1 MSLPSSRRS
10 PLGRRRAAAIA
21 AMAIGGLL
29 TVSACSAPGGSTTAS
44 TSSGSPSSS
53 SAAAGSSSAA
63 APGSSAGSTASS
75 AGGAAASGG
84 AASSGGAAASGGA
97 TAASGSGAA
106 DTPNCGTAPVTLTG
120 YFETGFPLPKTLAD
134 EFTKQFPNVTW
145 KIREDQFAVITQ
157 NAARTLA
164 DNPPDLMRLPQ
175 LSGLAKDGVLKN
187 LDSYAT
193 AFGWDKWPSSQ
204 LSQMRVNPDGTRGS
218 GPLLAMGLN
227 FSMTGIF
234 YNKKLATQAG
244 ITAPPTTL
252 AELDADLQ
260 KAKAAGIVP
269 IAQFNGGAT
278 GGLAFPLQN
287 LMSVYGSPSTINDWI
302 FNKQGAT
309 IDTPTNVQAAE
320 HLQQWIKAGYF
331 ASDVNAMDYATMM
344 SRFIGGKSLFIFDGD
359 WESGNL
365 DKQMPG
371 NVGFFLTPP
380 VTAGG
385 PQAAM
390 SAPLTYGIAAKA
402 PHADCAAFFLNW
414 VATNKKAR
422 DIDVAVGGSHP
433 MGPADAYMPTVAAG
447 TVTAQTLAAGA
458 KVAKDNGTMDFIA
471 NATGAIYAKSWTPQL
486 QELVAGKN
494 SPDAM
499 LKTVQSDYQSE
510 LGN

>member
-1 MSLPSSRRS
+1 MSLASFRRPTIGRRS
-10 PLGRRRAAAIA
+10 TAVAAIA
-21 AMAIGGLL
+21 LSGLL
-29 TVSACSAPGGSTTAS
+29 TVTACSAPGGSTASSSSSSS
-44 TSSGSPSSS
+44 TSSSS
-53 SAAAGSSSAA
+53 SAQAAGSA
-63 APGSSAGSTASS
+63 
-75 AGGAAASGG
+75 GAAAGSG
-84 AASSGGAAASGGA
+84 SAASGSA
-97 TAASGSGAA
+97 AASGSGTAS
-106 DTPNCGTAPVTLTG
+106 TPNCGTAPVTLSG
-120 YFETGFPLPKTLAD
+120 YFETGFPLPKALAD
-134 EFTKQFPNVTW
+134 EFTKQYPNVTW

-187 LDSYAT
+187 MDSYAT

-204 LSQMRVNPDGTRGS
+204 LSQMRVNTDGSRGS

-234 YNKKLATQAG
+234 YNKKLAKQAG

-302 FNKQGAT
+302 FDKPGAT
-309 IDTPTNVQAAE
+309 IDTPSNLQAAQ
-320 HLQQWIKAGYF
+320 HLQEWVKAGYF

-365 DKQMPG
+365 DKQMAG

-380 VTAGG
+380 VKAGG
-385 PQAAM
+385 AQAAM

-422 DIDVAVGGSHP
+422 DIGVTIGGSHP

-447 TVTAQTLAAGA
+447 TVTEQTLAAGA

-494 SPDAM
+494 SPDTL

>member
-1 MSLPSSRRS
+1 MFVPSSRRS
-10 PLGRRRAAAIA
+10 AGRRVPTVTALAL
-21 AMAIGGLL
+21 GSLL
-29 TVSACSAPGGSTTAS
+29 AVTACSAPGGSAASTTPAS
-44 TSSGSPSSS
+44 TSASLPAGSTTSAAS
-53 SAAAGSSSAA
+53 SAAGTSSQAGA
-63 APGSSAGSTASS
+63 STA
-75 AGGAAASGG
+75 A
-84 AASSGGAAASGGA
+84 AASSGGIASSAAAA
-97 TAASGSGAA
+97 TP
-106 DTPNCGTAPVTLTG
+106 DCGTAPVTLNA
-120 YFETGFPLPKTLAD
+120 YFETGFPLPKTLTE

-187 LDSYAT
+187 MDSYAA

-204 LSQMRVNPDGTRGS
+204 LAQMRVDADGTRGS

-244 ITAPPTTL
+244 ITAPPATL

-287 LMSVYGSPSTINDWI
+287 LMSVYGPPATINDWI
-302 FNKQGAT
+302 FDKKGST
-309 IDTPTNVQAAE
+309 IDTPTNLQAVE
-320 HLQQWIKAGYF
+320 HLQRWVKAGYF
-331 ASDVNAMDYATMM
+331 AGDVNAMDYATMM

-414 VATNKKAR
+414 VATNQKAR
-422 DIDVAVGGSHP
+422 DIGVTVGGSHP

-447 TVTAQTLAAGA
+447 TVTAQTLEAGA
-458 KVAKDNGTMDFIA
+458 QVVKDNGTMDFIA

-486 QELVAGKN
+486 QQLVAGRQA
-494 SPDAM
+494 PDAL
-499 LKTVQSDYQSE
+499 LKTVQSDYQNE